1 MNSMRFGFGFRILIL
16 GLLFLMG
23 LGATNLMWISM
34 VGTIQVNGPLYKQIV
49 QGKDLVADYLPPPL
63 YVVEA
68 YLVALRLGDETG
80 PKREEHLLKLRVLRQ
95 EYDTRYQF
103 WQKDL
108 GPGDMRD
115 KLIKDAYTM
124 GLEFFRLV
132 ERDFASGTSKKLPAE
147 AIIAYEKHREVVDEL
162 VKQANVRVGVDEALV
177 MSTASWWTTVQIIF
191 NLSLL
196 VVLGAIAWY
205 IALGIQKVVK
215 SSSELVG
222 QVKMSAIRINATTA
236 EIASAA
242 AEQDATVQ
250 TFNSSFN
257 EIAAAVKQISAT
269 SKELART
276 IEAVGHQGR
285 ETARLARDG
294 RENLGSM
301 ESSMAS
307 LSEATG
313 SISTKLGT
321 IREKA
326 GAINVV
332 VTTITK
338 VADQTN
344 LLSINAAIE
353 AEKAGEAGRGF
364 LVVAR
369 EIRRLADQTAVA
381 TLDIEQMVRHM
392 QQAVSSGVM
401 EMDKFS
407 EQVRGGMK
415 QVSTISQQLGQI
427 MVQVQGQEGQFKQVE
442 EGVTQQAEGA
452 QQIDTAIS
460 QLGTGMRQV
469 STTSNEFSSAATHLH
484 DSIQGMQD
492 QVALVNLGA

>member
-34 VGTIQVNGPLYKQIV
+34 MGTIQVNGPLYKQIV

-68 YLVALRLGDETG
+68 YLVAMRLSDETG
-80 PKREEHLLKLRVLRQ
+80 PKREEHLLKLRILRQ
-95 EYDTRYQF
+95 EFDTRYQF

-108 GPGDMRD
+108 SSGDMRD
-115 KLIKDAYTM
+115 KLIKEAYTM
-124 GLEFFRLV
+124 GLEFFRIV
-132 ERDFASGTSKKLPAE
+132 EREFANSTSKKLPAD
-147 AIIAYEKHREVVDEL
+147 AILAYEKHRELVDEL
-162 VKQANVRVGVDEALV
+162 VKQANARVGVDEALA
-177 MSTASWWTTVQIIF
+177 MSTASWWATVQIIF

-236 EIASAA
+236 QIASAA

-285 ETARLARDG
+285 ETARLAGDG

-301 ESSMAS
+301 EASMAS

-484 DSIQGMQD
+484 DSIQGLQD

>member
-34 VGTIQVNGPLYKQIV
+34 VGTIQVNGPLYKQII

-95 EYDTRYQF
+95 EFDTRYQF

-115 KLIKDAYTM
+115 KLIKEAYTM
-124 GLEFFRLV
+124 GLEFFRIV
-132 ERDFASGTSKKLPAE
+132 EKEFANSTSKKLPAD
-147 AIIAYEKHREVVDEL
+147 AVLVYEKHREVVDEL
-162 VKQANVRVGVDEALV
+162 VKQANARVGVDEALV

-205 IALGIQKVVK
+205 IAQGIQKVVK

>member
-34 VGTIQVNGPLYKQIV
+34 VGTIQVNGPLYKQII

-95 EYDTRYQF
+95 EFDTRYQF

-115 KLIKDAYTM
+115 KLIKEAYTM
-124 GLEFFRLV
+124 GLEFFRIV
-132 ERDFASGTSKKLPAE
+132 EKEFANSTSKKLPAD
-147 AIIAYEKHREVVDEL
+147 AVLVYEKHREVVDEL
-162 VKQANVRVGVDEALV
+162 VKQANARVGVDEALV

-381 TLDIEQMVRHM
+381 TLDIEQMVRDM

-407 EQVRGGMK
+407 EQVRDGMK

>member
-95 EYDTRYQF
+95 EFDTRYQF

-115 KLIKDAYTM
+115 KLIKEAYTM
-124 GLEFFRLV
+124 GLEFFRIV
-132 ERDFASGTSKKLPAE
+132 EKEFANSTSKKLPAD
-147 AIIAYEKHREVVDEL
+147 AVLVYEKHREVVDEL
-162 VKQANVRVGVDEALV
+162 VKQANARVGVDEALV